1 MLEKGNIRCTLNIL
15 PNNADTRRY
24 THYLY
29 SNLSSKTFHG
39 LIRPNYEPLP
49 SLHHA
54 IAKMRNIIEQQRKCG
69 YTTVTMPMCI
79 DNDDNNIY
87 NTASVKADGVLCNT
101 IQRSIQSMRGGT
113 DPVIQCITN
122 PDAFYSLLKKLN
134 YNYRKLPPAEA
145 IVSNALQAINVLN
158 AIYNKINHNTANT
171 NVLHINSDY
180 LESHTFFELSAL
192 FYNLIPHS
200 HSPFS
205 SIHNICIDSFT
216 KIKQKL
222 LLLNSLESIS
232 YVMNSVAHSAKL
244 NALLHDVCEID
255 VPIELTR
262 LNEVYPRS
270 EVRKIVYNDDN
281 YESNVCSCVCTGSG
295 KYYWKGV
302 PIEHCVKVL
311 DEKALDVVGCG
322 WFGDGRYKRSRE
334 GWKGMFDGLF
344 QGEGVIVYGNVRDAV
359 KECLPLFESVAIIF
373 LCEVWNGRDAGRDG
387 VVVVPNKEGKIWLRY
402 MVKVSVDEW

>member
-1 MLEKGNIRCTLNIL
+1 M
-15 PNNADTRRY
+15 
-24 THYLY
+24 
-29 SNLSSKTFHG
+29 
-39 LIRPNYEPLP
+39 
-49 SLHHA
+49 A
-54 IAKMRNIIEQQRKCG
+54 IIIEHQRKRG
-69 YTTVTMPMCI
+69 YTTLTKPICG
-79 DNDDNNIY
+79 NDIC
-87 NTASVKADGVLCNT
+87 NTARVKTNEVCPV
-101 IQRSIQSMRGGT
+101 IQRSLRKT
-113 DPVIQCITN
+113 DPVIECITN
-122 PDAFYSLLKKLN
+122 PNAFYSLLKKLN
-134 YNYRKLPPAEA
+134 YNYLKLPPAEA
-145 IVSNALQAINVLN
+145 TVSNAFQAINVLN
-158 AIYNKINHNTANT
+158 AIYNKISHKSANM

-200 HSPFS
+200 HSPFN
-205 SIHNICIDSFT
+205 SIHNICIDSFA

-222 LLLNSLESIS
+222 MLLNSLESIS
-232 YVMNSVAHSAKL
+232 YVMNSVANSAKL
-244 NALLHDVCEID
+244 NSLLHDLCELNELEID

-270 EVRKIVYNDDN
+270 EVRKIVYDQEKD
-281 YESNVCSCVCTGSG
+281 VCDCACTGSG

-344 QGEGVIVYGNVRDAV
+344 QGEGVVVYGNIRDAV

-373 LCEVWNGRDAGRDG
+373 LCEVWNGREAGKEG

-402 MVKVSVDEW
+402 VVKVSVDVNVDVW

>member
-49 SLHHA
+49 SLRHA
-54 IAKMRNIIEQQRKCG
+54 IAKMRSIVEQQRKRG
-69 YTTVTMPMCI
+69 YTPVTTPMCI
-79 DNDDNNIY
+79 DNDDNICE
-87 NTASVKADGVLCNT
+87 TTGKVCNT
-101 IQRSIQSMRGGT
+101 IHRSIRCMHGGT
-113 DPVIQCITN
+113 DPIIQCITN

-134 YNYRKLPPAEA
+134 YNYRKLPPSDA
-145 IVSNALQAINVLN
+145 IVSNAFQAINVLN
-158 AIYNKINHNTANT
+158 AIYNKINNNTANRS
-171 NVLHINSDY
+171 VLHINSDY
-180 LESHTFFELSAL
+180 LESHTFYELSAL

-205 SIHNICIDSFT
+205 SINNICIDSFA

-232 YVMNSVAHSAKL
+232 YVMNSVAHSASL

-270 EVRKIVYNDDN
+270 EVRKIVYDDN
-281 YESNVCSCVCTGSG
+281 DNYGENDVCGCVCSG
-295 KYYWKGV
+295 YYWKGV

-344 QGEGVIVYGNVRDAV
+344 QGEGVVVYGNVRDAV

-402 MVKVSVDEW
+402 MVKVSVDVNVEEW